1 MGGGDANPGSLF
13 RPRYVPPAPAKGEPQ
28 LNPKKTK
35 YFLALKI
42 LVLCLA
48 ISGPLGAQASHA
60 TLSGTVAS
68 SAGAVVANARISIRN
83 VATGQ
88 SSETQTNSTGQYN
101 VTDLNPGDYEIS
113 VSAEGFTA
121 KVAKVTLT
129 EGVRQTMDLALTASS
144 GNAAPPTL
152 GDLGFPTEQSQGNA
166 QEQAR
171 LDRRS
176 HMLKMHQ
183 RLGLITM
190 APLLATLLTS
200 NAAAGKKSS
209 ASGRELHGALG
220 GVTAGLYFTTAY
232 YAIRAPTVPGTKT
245 RGPIVLHKALAFIH
259 GPGMVLTPILGA
271 MAYAQRNRGEKVHGI
286 ASAHSAVAAVTGV
299 AYGAA
304 ILSVMIKF

>member
-1 MGGGDANPGSLF
+1 M
-13 RPRYVPPAPAKGEPQ
+13 
-28 LNPKKTK
+28 NPKTTK
-35 YFLALKI
+35 YFLVLGI
-42 LVLCLA
+42 LVPGLA
-48 ISGPLGAQASHA
+48 ISGPLRAQSSRA
-60 TLSGTVAS
+60 TLSGTVTS
-68 SAGAVVANARISIRN
+68 SAGAVVASAKISIKN

-88 SSETQTNSTGQYN
+88 SSETLTSSTGQYS
-101 VTDLNPGDYEIS
+101 VTDLNPGDYE
-113 VSAEGFTA
+113 VSLSADGFTA
-121 KVAKVTLT
+121 KVAKVTLA
-129 EGVRQTMDLALTASS
+129 EGARQTVDVVLTASS
-144 GNAAPPTL
+144 ANAVPPTL
-152 GDLGFPTEQSQGNA
+152 GDLGFPTEQSQGSA

-171 LDRRS
+171 LDKRS

-183 RLGLITM
+183 RLGLITT

-200 NAAAGKKSS
+200 NGAAGRKSS

-220 GVTAGLYFTTAY
+220 GVTAALYLTTAY

-286 ASAHSAVAAVTGV
+286 ASAHSAVAAVTAV

-304 ILSVMIKF
+304 ILSVTIKF

>member
-1 MGGGDANPGSLF
+1 M
-13 RPRYVPPAPAKGEPQ
+13 
-28 LNPKKTK
+28 NPKNKK
-35 YFLALKI
+35 YLLALEI
-42 LVLCLA
+42 LLVCLA
-48 ISGPLGAQASHA
+48 IPGSLGAQASRA
-60 TLSGTVAS
+60 TLSGTVTG
-68 SAGAVVANARISIRN
+68 SAGAVVANAKISVKN
-83 VATGQ
+83 EATGQ

-101 VTDLNPGDYEIS
+101 LTDLNPGDYEIS
-113 VSAEGFTA
+113 VSAEGFAA
-121 KVAKVTLT
+121 KAAKVTLA
-129 EGVRQTMDLALTASS
+129 EGARQTMDLALAASTGS
-144 GNAAPPTL
+144 PAPPTL
-152 GDLGFPTEQSQGNA
+152 GDLGFPAEQSQGNA

-171 LDRRS
+171 LDKRS

-200 NAAAGKKSS
+200 NGAAGRNSS
-209 ASGRELHGALG
+209 LSGRELHGVLG
-220 GVTAGLYFTTAY
+220 GVTAGLYLTTAY

-259 GPGMVLTPILGA
+259 GPGMVLSPILGA

>member
-1 MGGGDANPGSLF
+1 M
-13 RPRYVPPAPAKGEPQ
+13 K
-28 LNPKKTK
+28 PKKTT
-35 YFLALKI
+35 YFLALEI
-42 LVLCLA
+42 LFFCLA
-48 ISGPLGAQASHA
+48 ISGPLRAQASRA
-60 TLSGTVAS
+60 TLSGTVTS
-68 SAGAVVANARISIRN
+68 SAGAVVANARISIKN

-88 SSETQTNSTGQYN
+88 SSEMQTNSTGQYTL
-101 VTDLNPGDYEIS
+101 TDLNPGDYEIS
-113 VSAEGFTA
+113 ISAEGFTA
-121 KVAKVTLT
+121 KVANVTLT
-129 EGVRQTMDLALTASS
+129 EGARQTMDLALTASS

-152 GDLGFPTEQSQGNA
+152 GDLGFPAEQSQGNA

-200 NAAAGKKSS
+200 NGAAGKNSS
-209 ASGRELHGALG
+209 ASGRELHGVLG

-286 ASAHSAVAAVTGV
+286 ASAHSAVAAVTAV

-304 ILSVMIKF
+304 ILSVTIKF